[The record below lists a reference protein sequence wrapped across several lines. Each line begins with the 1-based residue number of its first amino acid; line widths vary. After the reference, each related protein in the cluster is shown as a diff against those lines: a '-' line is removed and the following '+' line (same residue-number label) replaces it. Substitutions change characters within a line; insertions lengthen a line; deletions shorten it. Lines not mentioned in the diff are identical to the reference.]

1 MHRIVNHLRGNVVA
15 YLALFIALGGASYA
29 AVSVPA
35 NSVGTRQ
42 LRNHS
47 VTPVKLDPGKIG
59 ASVRAWAVIQDGTK
73 VIAARPR
80 ARITSWDPTFA
91 AGVVSWGSAISRS
104 CFPLASAGGDSVQ
117 VSVLSSGR
125 GTSAVHYQVF
135 TTQGQ
140 YDPTAATI
148 SVAVFCP
155 QG

>member
-1 MHRIVNHLRGNVVA
+1 MHRIVSHLRGNLVA

-80 ARITSWDPTFA
+80 ARITSWDPTSA
-91 AGVVSWGSAISRS
+91 TGVVNWGPVISPS
-104 CFPLASAGGDSVQ
+104 CFPMASGGSDLVQAAIATGANRQSV
-117 VSVLSSGR
+117 VRFGVLSNSGQPEPN
-125 GTSAVHYQVF
+125 GPLAV
-135 TTQGQ
+135 
-140 YDPTAATI
+140 
-148 SVAVFCP
+148 VAVLCP
-155 QG
+155 IP

>member
-59 ASVRAWAVIQDGTK
+59 ASVRYWAVIGPNGNLM
-73 VIAARPR
+73 AARPSG
-80 ARITSWDPTFA
+80 ARIVAWDPNLDT
-91 AGVVSWGSAISRS
+91 GLLRWPSLTRS
-104 CFPLASAGGDSVQ
+104 CFALSTGSDGFVRAQ
-117 VSVLSSGR
+117 VLSGPGSHATVQFETYNASG
-125 GTSAVHYQVF
+125 Q
-135 TTQGQ
+135 
-140 YDPTAATI
+140 PTGEQAD
-148 SVAVFCP
+148 VAVLCP
-155 QG
+155 TP

>member
-1 MHRIVNHLRGNVVA
+1 MHRIVSHLRGNLVA

-91 AGVVSWGSAISRS
+91 AGVVSWARYRAQV
-104 CFPLASAGGDSVQ
+104 CFPLATGSDRGSASGDCI
-117 VSVLSSGR
+117 
-125 GTSAVHYQVF
+125 
-135 TTQGQ
+135 
-140 YDPTAATI
+140 PATMD
-148 SVAVFCP
+148 
-155 QG
+155 G